1 MSSTLD
7 NKLVQR
13 QTQAGHL
20 TKFVKM
26 FHCSDLVFETLVKS
40 GQHCNI
46 PKHRTPSY
54 SQFLFLFFF
63 LLQVSLHAFPGQLLL
78 SLVSFRVAPKPLPVS
93 PAFLPALVLLHP
105 PATAVGDGGTRR
117 FAALALHPSVP
128 HSQSFYM
135 ALMPLQASTDCGPFQ
150 RVFTFTVVWM
160 DLV

>member
-105 PATAVGDGGTRR
+105 PATQHCNQSKASLSVSARR
-117 FAALALHPSVP
+117 RPIT
-128 HSQSFYM
+128 QSNKVAFM
-135 ALMPLQASTDCGPFQ
+135 TI
-150 RVFTFTVVWM
+150 
-160 DLV
+160 